1 MVYKI
6 NPTAISN
13 SGNQEYFT
21 NKRATISKKVLNIIS
36 NADDY
41 NDFLVQEFNKSQTN
55 TGLTTQSSS
64 STNNND
70 FITILQNQRNNS
82 KINNFKY

>member
-6 NPTAISN
+6 NPTSISN
-13 SGNQEYFT
+13 SSNQEYFT
-21 NKRATISKKVLNIIS
+21 NQRAKITKIVLNIIS

-41 NDFLVQEFNKSQTN
+41 NDFLVQEFNQMN
-55 TGLTTQSSS
+55 TGSTTQSSS
-64 STNNND
+64 STNDND

-82 KINNFKY
+82 KYNNFKY

>member
-1 MVYKI
+1 MTYKI

-13 SGNQEYFT
+13 SCNQEYFT
-21 NKRATISKKVLNIIS
+21 NQRAKISKIVLNIIS

-41 NDFLVQEFNKSQTN
+41 NDFLVQEFYKSQTN
-55 TGLTTQSSS
+55 TSSTTQLSS
-64 STNNND
+64 STNDND

-82 KINNFKY
+82 KYNNFKY

>member
-6 NPTAISN
+6 NPIAISN

-21 NKRATISKKVLNIIS
+21 NQRSKITKIVLNIIS
-36 NADDY
+36 NGDNY
-41 NDFLVQEFNKSQTN
+41 NNFLVQEFNKSQRN
-55 TGLTTQSSS
+55 TGSTTQSSS
-64 STNNND
+64 STNDND

-82 KINNFKY
+82 KFNNFKY

>member
-13 SGNQEYFT
+13 SGNQENFT
-21 NKRATISKKVLNIIS
+21 NQKVKITKIVLNIIS
-36 NADDY
+36 NGEDY
-41 NDFLVQEFNKSQTN
+41 NNFLVQEFNQMN
-55 TGLTTQSSS
+55 TGSTTQSSS

-82 KINNFKY
+82 KYNNFKY

>member
-21 NKRATISKKVLNIIS
+21 NQRAKITKIVLNIIS

-41 NDFLVQEFNKSQTN
+41 NDFLVQEFNQMN
-55 TGLTTQSSS
+55 TGSTTQSSS

-82 KINNFKY
+82 KYNNFK